1 MGAVRRISGP
11 VLELIQGTIGD
22 GSPAYR
28 PQDQAPS
35 QAQLLQVSIA
45 TAALLG
51 TLWTEQALSG
61 GDAARPVVV
70 AAIAST
76 GFILFISPRSLS
88 ARPRHAIGGHLIA
101 MAIATPLSLLADPDV
116 IGWVDTTSFLFAVYA
131 AIGVGASMFAMAATN
146 TEQLP
151 AAGTALALVAHGFSW
166 ELIVFV
172 ATAVLIIVAIH
183 RVLKRHLIDLF

>member
-1 MGAVRRISGP
+1 MGLQLIDPKIKRHFRR
-11 VLELIQGTIGD
+11 
-22 GSPAYR
+22 Y
-28 PQDQAPS
+28 
-35 QAQLLQVSIA
+35 LLQVSIA
-45 TAALLG
+45 TTALLG

-61 GDAARPVVV
+61 GDAARAVVV

-88 ARPRHAIGGHLIA
+88 ARPRHVIGGHLIA
-101 MAIATPLSLLADPDV
+101 MAIATPLALLADPDV
-116 IGWVDTTSFLFAVYA
+116 IGWVDTTPFLFAVYA
-131 AIGVGASMFAMAATN
+131 AIGVGASMFTMAATN
-146 TEQLP
+146 TEHPP